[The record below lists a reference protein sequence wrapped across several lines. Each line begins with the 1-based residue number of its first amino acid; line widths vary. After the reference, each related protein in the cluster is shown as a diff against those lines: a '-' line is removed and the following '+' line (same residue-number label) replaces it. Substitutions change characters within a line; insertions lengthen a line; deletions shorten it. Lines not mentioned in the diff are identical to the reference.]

1 MHAHTI
7 FLLLATRRKT
17 VKGVVSSVCV
27 QAPQFSGSSRLE
39 KHHLETEV
47 SKKRKRGGHVDT
59 EIELPASKQ
68 CHAVEL

>member
-1 MHAHTI
+1 M
-7 FLLLATRRKT
+7 
-17 VKGVVSSVCV
+17 KGVVSSVCV
-27 QAPQFSGSSRLE
+27 QAPQDSGSSRLE

-47 SKKRKRGGHVDT
+47 KLQGKAGKKRKRGGHVDT